1 MATDKKHWMADAFSS
16 ARGQLRKS
24 TKTKTGRPISSRSL
38 TKAEHSRSPLTR
50 KRAVLART
58 ARKIAA
64 RR

>member
-1 MATDKKHWMADAFSS
+1 MAADKKHWMQAAF
-16 ARGQLRKS
+16 AGAKDQLRKS
-24 TKTKTGRPISSRSL
+24 TKTKSGRNISDRAL
-38 TKAEHSRSPLTR
+38 TKDEHSRNPKTR